1 MTGKDACKRN
11 KTQKQSYKQNY
22 LPTDKRTL
30 SDNSPDSSSSETD
43 TKNTSG
49 QSGVANRP
57 PGAND
62 KKLRTFNDE
71 KDMDK
76 DFANTPNNS
85 EQFFDAENT
94 LSVDTNSGSITAATA
109 GTGSTAP
116 GSTPADST
124 SRVSVPNQET
134 VHSNAASANKETP
147 SGPANSQSSYSNVS
161 QHDKSLNNDDD
172 DVIMNNSNTSAHR
185 SNYCKSDTNRFHA

>member
-1 MTGKDACKRN
+1 MTGKDTRKRN
-11 KTQKQSYKQNY
+11 KANKQSYKQNY
-22 LPTDKRTL
+22 LPTEKRTL
-30 SDNSPDSSSSETD
+30 SDNSPESSSSETD

-57 PGAND
+57 PGANN

-71 KDMDK
+71 KDMDE

-94 LSVDTNSGSITAATA
+94 LSVDANSGSTTAATA

-116 GSTPADST
+116 GSPPADST
-124 SRVSVPNQET
+124 SRVSSPNQET
-134 VHSNAASANKETP
+134 VHSDTASANKETP
-147 SGPANSQSSYSNVS
+147 TGPANSQPSPSNVS
-161 QHDKSLNNDDD
+161 QHDKSLHNDD
-172 DVIMNNSNTSAHR
+172 
-185 SNYCKSDTNRFHA
+185 